1 MIEQPTYALFFGVI
15 HNDFSVRY
23 LVSASGEK
31 NNLCSTSAG
40 GWSLTLPTHNE
51 TEELSSRADTGYL
64 TNNTESHTNNMANT
78 QVRGQVVLSS
88 MQCLRSAVVFKADPD
103 PPFSTRIRIR

>member
-1 MIEQPTYALFFGVI
+1 MISG
-15 HNDFSVRY
+15 
-23 LVSASGEK
+23 SASGEESY
-31 NNLCSTSAG
+31 LLILRSTSAG

-78 QVRGQVVLSS
+78 QVRGQIVLSV
-88 MQCLRSAVVFKADPD
+88 MQRFGSALVFNADPD
-103 PPFSTRIRIR
+103 PAFFNGSH

>member
-1 MIEQPTYALFFGVI
+1 MLIL
-15 HNDFSVRY
+15 R
-23 LVSASGEK
+23 
-31 NNLCSTSAG
+31 STSAG

-78 QVRGQVVLSS
+78 QVRGQVVLSI
-88 MQCLRSAVVFKADPD
+88 M
-103 PPFSTRIRIR
+103 